1 MSQLVS
7 GYLTSFPFVH
17 PRQDTP
23 EYKEALAKA
32 LSGDGLLPDNSTTTV
47 LHYLYAV
54 ANKVS
59 KSEDLVQALNQ
70 ASSMLL
76 QERKPKSDELVT
88 ALKEVAT
95 LLPQTGTMIVGAI
108 KEAAEDIALAIKKAS
123 SVAGAGGQ
131 K

>member
-1 MSQLVS
+1 M
-7 GYLTSFPFVH
+7 
-17 PRQDTP
+17 
-23 EYKEALAKA
+23 
-32 LSGDGLLPDNSTTTV
+32 
-47 LHYLYAV
+47 

-70 ASSMLL
+70 ASTAL
-76 QERKPKSDELVT
+76 QERKPESDELVT

-95 LLPQTGTMIVGAI
+95 LLPQTGTTIVGAI